1 MKLVDDKGRIFG
13 LVNMIDLIVLVFVVA
28 LVLGGAYRLYGPR
41 QNEDIFQQDGNAVLM
56 KGRVFDVSQYTVD
69 VIRKGDIVIDPV
81 ARIPFGEIIAV
92 EAVPHRRLVDTADG
106 KVLLSEVP
114 ERFDVILSIKG
125 VAQVSE
131 HAIRIASHDV
141 RVGNRIVLGG
151 RDYMIATTILQVE
164 VSEQLD

>member
-13 LVNMIDLIVLVFVVA
+13 LVNIIDLIVLVFVVA
-28 LVLGGAYRLYGPR
+28 LVLGGAYRIYGPR
-41 QNEDIFQQDGNAVLM
+41 QDGNIFQQTGDAVLM

-69 VIRKGDIVIDPV
+69 VIRKGDIVIDTV
-81 ARIPFGEIIAV
+81 AQMPFGEIVAV

-106 KVLLSEVP
+106 KVVLSEVP

-125 VAQVSE
+125 AAQVSAY
-131 HAIRIASHDV
+131 AIRIASHDV

-151 RDYMIATTILQVE
+151 REYMIATTILQVE
-164 VSEQLD
+164 VLE